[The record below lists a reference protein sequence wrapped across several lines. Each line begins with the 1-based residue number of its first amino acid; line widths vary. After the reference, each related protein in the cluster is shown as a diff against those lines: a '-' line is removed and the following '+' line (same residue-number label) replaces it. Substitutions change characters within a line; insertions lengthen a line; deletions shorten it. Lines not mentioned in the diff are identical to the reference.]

1 MRRPRS
7 CFSVQGTDLVALSG
21 SLCTR
26 VNRLLTLPATE
37 QALTDTLRLTS
48 STVRFAPLLLK
59 PPSSHSVESSMR
71 RYPPETLDDPD
82 LSKVASYIGFT
93 AIVIALALALV
104 ALA

>member
-1 MRRPRS
+1 
-7 CFSVQGTDLVALSG
+7 
-21 SLCTR
+21 
-26 VNRLLTLPATE
+26 
-37 QALTDTLRLTS
+37 
-48 STVRFAPLLLK
+48 
-59 PPSSHSVESSMR
+59 MR